1 MIVTNPYAMWT
12 SLLLC
17 AFLGNSVSM
26 AEDKV
31 ASTLPSIFLSDVQWR
46 AEIERVSSEQRPRR
60 LRYLD
65 GPASQAAPADDSSA
79 YRIKKMGTSVAFE
92 VGGRLS
98 ERRTMIWSAAVNTS
112 RKPGTCRYYSF
123 RYRARGIERSHPPT
137 TVLAATGTDGEGKA
151 VATPLVTAD
160 QILNDDCWH
169 FLVGK
174 KEITFPIDGLQVQVT
189 TTDSSGRFEL
199 EGLAF
204 HESLPEFEGP
214 LPGWK
219 SLPLEPGVRL
229 QGVDLGHLPNDSYR
243 ASFQRILDTYGMAV
257 DGGAW
262 PGGCFGIPFDG
273 SEHTANLI
281 RPADWGSANAERV
294 DLLGTKTT
302 RRYYKPQ
309 GRDDL
314 ITIPVGKHASEVF
327 FIMAAEMPP
336 RESCYVRPAWPR
348 PVDDIESLAVE
359 LQYADGDRDFA
370 FPYSLA
376 DHGFMVRRALSAY
389 AVPADP
395 ERELARFILH
405 NRQPGKTFSLGAVT
419 VNTSPDRAVPEMSI
433 DGPPVHVPDLPKP
446 SKRPATVRRDGD
458 QLTLSNTCFDLVVDC
473 SHGFSIASVRQRYSE
488 TQLPLSPS
496 SGLEIELAD
505 TILTGR
511 AFKTESIQ
519 VEENTARIR
528 LTSLVPEMP
537 LRLAMQIAIDDSPQV
552 TMNLA
557 VENAGQ
563 QPLEPT
569 IRFPVLRDLKIGD
582 CADTWLFFPQYR
594 NVITNQCGAY
604 LTPNDHCF
612 PMQVCDI
619 YNPKSGLGLALLTHN
634 LDHRSLDY
642 AVAKTERGVSAFVQ
656 SPGEFCRIE
665 PGKAMAQTEACM
677 VVHPGDWHGALRVY
691 RGWLAEVTK
700 SSKAQDE
707 DWFRQTFLL
716 RTHQAKKFYDW
727 AVSIFDPD
735 KNSYRID
742 DFVKV
747 DTEYLGMRPQ
757 VFHLFGW
764 TDLENGWHGHPNGDY
779 LPESITGGLE
789 ALKAAVDRLQNE
801 LGIAASLYT
810 ISDRCFAQ
818 SEFGR
823 AHGRKCAIC
832 RKDGTLVENDENCFL
847 CGNTQAWRNQYVESL
862 CRVQRET
869 GVKMLYVDVFPFFRS
884 STCYSPDHGHEV
896 PSHVNRG
903 TYALIRQLRER
914 LPDGVVL
921 WSEYPLPDMSQS
933 WIDGN
938 IHYYCLDWHT
948 HFGKLYDK
956 LETAPSAA
964 DVPHNLYRFVF
975 PNLKQ
980 FIFPCG
986 VSPNTGDTKFP
997 FFNGE
1002 ALYDCGWSLYCGPN
1016 LDRIKKS
1023 LALQR
1028 EYADCFASPEPTAE
1042 VETLERE
1049 VHANCFPGEG
1059 RTVWTLYNA
1068 RYTTFRGPVLAIEH
1082 RPGATYRDAWN
1093 DVRLEPEIVDGKAV
1107 LRLRLD
1113 PQQLGCVVQEWK
1125 QEQRR

>member
-1 MIVTNPYAMWT
+1 MPLTGRYIVLV
-12 SLLLC
+12 LLFAAAPLHN
-17 AFLGNSVSM
+17 L
-26 AEDKV
+26 
-31 ASTLPSIFLSDVQWR
+31 
-46 AEIERVSSEQRPRR
+46 VSSDDFDR
-60 LRYLD
+60 D
-65 GPASQAAPADDSSA
+65 DVDSSSIRWQPALDEVPSAQMPRHATRVDGLPGETAILETPA
-79 YRIKKMGTSVAFE
+79 YRMELGDRCVAFE
-92 VGGRLS
+92 VDGRTS
-98 ERRTMIWSAAVNTS
+98 SQRTMVWQGRFNSTLS
-112 RKPGTCRYYSF
+112 GEYFSF
-123 RYRARGIERSHPPT
+123 RYRARGIERSNSPRAVLEASGEDAAGQLVSEPFL
-137 TVLAATGTDGEGKA
+137 TVEQVVNDARWHTVIGKR
-151 VATPLVTAD
+151 TKD
-160 QILNDDCWH
+160 
-169 FLVGK
+169 
-174 KEITFPIDGLQVQVT
+174 FPINAFRIQVT
-189 TTDSSGRFEL
+189 TSDSIGSLEIGWISFYPTCHTIRVVPELGDAAAGDFDDTAFQRLDLTDFFNDSC
-199 EGLAF
+199 A
-204 HESLPEFEGP
+204 ESL
-214 LPGWK
+214 
-219 SLPLEPGVRL
+219 
-229 QGVDLGHLPNDSYR
+229 HR
-243 ASFQRILDTYGMAV
+243 ALDRYGMVV
-257 DGGAW
+257 DGGC
-262 PGGCFGIPFDG
+262 PYDRVGIPFEIG
-273 SEHTANLI
+273 LARLI
-281 RPADWGSANAERV
+281 RPNDDPTRNAEPV
-294 DLLGTKTT
+294 DLLDSKTT
-302 RRYYKPQ
+302 RHYYKPQ

-314 ITIPVGKHASEVF
+314 ITIPVGKRASEVF

-359 LQYADGDRDFA
+359 LQYADGERDFA

-376 DHGFMVRRALSAY
+376 DRGFMVRRALAAY

-395 ERELARFILH
+395 KRELARFVLH

-419 VNTSPDRAVPEMSI
+419 VNTSPDRFVPEMSI

-446 SKRPATVRRDGD
+446 LQRPATVRRHGD
-458 QLTLSNTCFDLVVDC
+458 HLTLSNTYFDLVLDC
-473 SHGFSIASVRQRYSE
+473 RQGFSIASLRQRYSE
-488 TQLPLSPS
+488 TKVPLSPS

-511 AFKTESIQ
+511 AFKTESIE
-519 VEENTARIR
+519 VEANTAEIH
-528 LTSLVPEMP
+528 LTSLVPEIP
-537 LRLAMQIAIDDSPQV
+537 LDLAVQIAIDDSPQV
-552 TMNLA
+552 TMNLV
-557 VENAGQ
+557 VENGGQ
-563 QPLEPT
+563 QPLEPI
-569 IRFPVLRDLKIGD
+569 IRFPVLRDVQIGD
-582 CADTWLFFPQYR
+582 CDDTWLFFPQYR

-619 YNPKSGLGLALLTHN
+619 YNPKAGLGLALLTHN

-642 AVAKTERGVSAFVQ
+642 GMAKTERGVSAFVQ
-656 SPGEFCRIE
+656 TPGEFCRIG
-665 PGKAMAQTEACM
+665 PGKKRTQTEACL
-677 VVHPGDWHGALRVY
+677 VVHPGDWHEALRVY
-691 RGWLAEVTK
+691 RQWLTEATG
-700 SSKAQDE
+700 SSKSQDE

-727 AVSIFDPD
+727 AVSIFDPEE
-735 KNSYRID
+735 NSYRID
-742 DFVKV
+742 DFVRT
-747 DTEYLGMRPQ
+747 DTDYLGMRPQ

-789 ALKAAVDRLQNE
+789 TLKTAVDRLQND

-810 ISDRCFAQ
+810 ISDRCFTQ

-823 AHGRKCAIC
+823 AHGRECAIR
-832 RKDGTLVENDENCFL
+832 RKDGSLVANETNCYL
-847 CGNTQAWRNQYVESL
+847 CGNTQMWRDQYVESL

-869 GVKMLYVDVFPFFRS
+869 GVKMLYVDVFPFFRT

-914 LPDGVVL
+914 LPDDVVL

-948 HFGKLYDK
+948 HFGKIYDK
-956 LETAPSAA
+956 LETAQLAA

-1002 ALYDCGWSLYCGPN
+1002 ALYDCGWSLYCGRN

-1028 EYADCFASPEPTAE
+1028 EYADCFASPEPAAE
-1042 VETLERE
+1042 VETLQRE

-1059 RTVWTLYNA
+1059 RTVWTLFNA
-1068 RYTTFRGPVLAIEH
+1068 RYTTVRGPVLAIEH

-1093 DVRLEPEIVDGKAV
+1093 DTQLDPEIADGKAV
-1107 LRLRLD
+1107 ICLRLD
-1113 PQQLGCVVQEWK
+1113 PQQLGCVVQERK
-1125 QEQRR
+1125 